1 MTTKFYEGMQISK
14 GQKILSRHSKQKNLT
29 TDQRQDILI
38 SKSESFQIMKSHKAT
53 VLGKLKEGGLK
64 LTSQRLAIIEV
75 LMENTSLHP
84 GASLIYQ
91 KAKKKVKGL
100 SLSTVYYTLNEL
112 SKHGIIKMLEFDK
125 MENRYEGN
133 ISHHL
138 NLVCLGCGSI
148 LDYPKAL
155 PISSKKVES
164 QMGFRPYEMR
174 FEYYGYCKQCLQ
186 REK

>member
-1 MTTKFYEGMQISK
+1 MKDRKST
-14 GQKILSRHSKQKNLT
+14 ILK
-29 TDQRQDILI
+29 
-38 SKSESFQIMKSHKAT
+38 
-53 VLGKLKEGGLK
+53 KLKEGGLK
-64 LTSQRLAIIEV
+64 LTSQRMAIIEA

-112 SKHGIIKMLEFDK
+112 SKQGMIKLLEFDK

-133 ISHHL
+133 IAHHL
-138 NLVCLGCGSI
+138 NLICMGCGGI
-148 LDYPKAL
+148 FDFPKTL

-164 QMGFRPYEMR
+164 QTGFRPYDMR
-174 FEYYGYCKQCLQ
+174 FEYYGYCKECLQ
-186 REK
+186 RNK